1 MIRTGSES
9 MLDFDVT
16 LVNLLCSNRIDCW
29 INCFGIYLFLLD
41 LTLTLNVMRRNR
53 SKIVA
58 LLLNNDNCKTIEYT
72 YRPLHITL
80 KHLVHTRE
88 EFYLLLFFSLLFLV
102 RNSQS
107 DSLLVLPTL
116 LANCVCMS
124 QAFCWKML
132 KVGLLKIMPDKRKTF
147 SSELMHL

>member
-1 MIRTGSES
+1 
-9 MLDFDVT
+9 MLDLNVT
-16 LVNLLCSNRIDCW
+16 LVNLLCSNRT
-29 INCFGIYLFLLD
+29 NRLLNKLFLYLFYFLLD
-41 LTLTLNVMRRNR
+41 WTLTLNVMRRNR

-132 KVGLLKIMPDKRKTF
+132 KVGLL
-147 SSELMHL
+147 

>member
-9 MLDFDVT
+9 MLDLNVT
-16 LVNLLCSNRIDCW
+16 LVNLLCSNRT
-29 INCFGIYLFLLD
+29 NRLLNKLFLYLFYFLLD

-88 EFYLLLFFSLLFLV
+88 EFYLLLFFSLLF
-102 RNSQS
+102 QS
-107 DSLLVLPTL
+107 EILNLILSWCYQHFLLIVF
-116 LANCVCMS
+116 VCHKHF
-124 QAFCWKML
+124 AGRC
-132 KVGLLKIMPDKRKTF
+132 
-147 SSELMHL
+147 